1 MRALAVIATILSLA
15 ALPAVSRAEP
25 VDLELVL
32 LADASG
38 SIGNDEIRYQRQ
50 GYADAL
56 ADADTLDAIRL
67 TGRYQKIAVT
77 YVEWG
82 QSDAQ
87 VTVVPWTVIAGKAD
101 ANAFNTALL
110 AAPRTA
116 RGRNAIGSAL
126 LYGAAAISGNDHEG
140 TRKVID
146 LSADSV
152 NSFSGP
158 NLALSRQ
165 KVLDMGITINGL
177 AVLCRTC
184 ISGRP
189 VSYDLE
195 KAFETTIIG
204 GSDSFVVSA
213 DDPARFSLAV
223 KRKLIL
229 EIAGDVP
236 EESQE
241 RALAEQS
248 PSQPPLQFTE

>member
-1 MRALAVIATILSLA
+1 MRVLSVVACLCGLLLLA
-15 ALPAVSRAEP
+15 APVRAEA

-56 ADADTLDAIRL
+56 ADPDTLDAI
-67 TGRYQKIAVT
+67 TFAGRHQKIAVT

-82 QSDAQ
+82 QWDSQ
-87 VTVVPWTVIAGKAD
+87 VTVVPWTVIANEAD
-101 ANAFNTALL
+101 ARAFNTILL

-116 RGRNAIGSAL
+116 RGRNSIGNAL
-126 LYGAAAISGNDHEG
+126 LSAAAAITGNDHAG

-152 NSFSGP
+152 NSWGGKS
-158 NLALSRQ
+158 LAEARLQVLSQ
-165 KVLDMGITINGL
+165 GISINGL
-177 AVLCRTC
+177 AVLCRRC
-184 ISGRP
+184 ASGRP

-195 KAFETTIIG
+195 KAFEDVVIG
-204 GSDSFVVSA
+204 GTGSFVVSA
-213 DDPARFSLAV
+213 DEPANFALAV

-229 EIAGDVP
+229 EIAALTP
-236 EESQE
+236 ETEVADGGGE
-241 RALAEQS
+241 AFAR
-248 PSQPPLQFTE
+248 PSE